1 MGVIIEEMLKIDVD
15 EIVEVNYL
23 DSSTPRETS
32 VEVKFKDGTIR
43 VYEGAELPDALAI
56 LNHWTPPTA

>member
-1 MGVIIEEMLKIDVD
+1 MEEIDVD

-23 DSSTPRETS
+23 DAPTGAKDGG
-32 VEVKFKDGTIR
+32 VEIRFKDGTTKSYGGADLPR
-43 VYEGAELPDALAI
+43 VLEI

>member
-1 MGVIIEEMLKIDVD
+1 MLKIDVD
-15 EIVEVNYL
+15 EITEVNYL
-23 DSSTPRETS
+23 DGSTPGETRG
-32 VEVKFKDGTIR
+32 VEVIFKDGTTR